1 MITPTPQLVAIFV
14 VAFVTIWFSKHG
26 RRRSNLGNLPSPPGA
41 GFFTGHLKYLFNP
54 VKAWDFH
61 QKLMNEYGPVVR
73 VNGKLGED
81 LLYTYDPKVLHHVL
95 VKDQPKFER
104 LGLSM
109 AQILFGDGML
119 SVSGDHHR
127 KQKKALNPVF
137 SIAHMREMLTV
148 FYDVVNKL
156 QGGLGE
162 KVSNGPQE
170 VDMMAWMSR
179 TALELIGQS
188 GLGYSFDPMTNDATE
203 HTYSKMIKN
212 LIPTFGRL
220 PVLRF
225 YIMRIARYF
234 GPPGFRRF
242 LVNITPSKTLHQV
255 RDMCDYMW
263 ALSEEIYQSKKKAL
277 AEGDEAVQNQIGR
290 GKDIISIL
298 MKGNLNTDEDQLD
311 EKELIAQMSTLI
323 FAAMDTTSN
332 ALSRILQ
339 LLSTHPEVQDK
350 LREELVEARPFGGE
364 LSYDTLVE
372 LPYLDAVCRETLRLY
387 PPVANLGRIANEDAV
402 LPLSKPI
409 IGRDGN
415 KITEVYIPKG
425 TSVLMSF
432 INSNRNPEI
441 WGPDALEWKPERWL
455 SPLPKEVVDAHIPG
469 VYSHLMTFSAGARSC
484 IGFKFSQLE
493 MKAVLSM
500 LVSSFKFAP
509 TKDKIVWHMAGI
521 SVPFVE
527 GNKERTCLPLV
538 VNGPVVRLRGKF
550 GEEQV
555 YTFDPK
561 VLHHV
566 FVKDQS
572 NFERLLGLRFAHV
585 LFGDGL
591 LAVSGGHHRRQ
602 KKALNPVFSIAH
614 MREMLLVF
622 YDVVDKLQSGLHEK
636 LQNGPQ
642 KIDMLT
648 WVTRTALELIGQSGL
663 GYSFDPMTNDASEH
677 KYSRTIKN
685 LIPTFNRL
693 PTLRFHIIQMS
704 QRFGPPGF
712 LRFLVNIIPSK
723 PLHEVRDMVDYMWAL
738 SEEIY
743 ESKKKA
749 ISEGDDAVKSQIGRG
764 KDIISILMKG
774 NLNASEDQL
783 DEKEVIAQMST
794 LIFAAMDTTSSALSR
809 TLQLL
814 STHPEVQD
822 KLRKE
827 LVEARASGGEL
838 SYDMLVEL
846 PYLDAV
852 CRETLRL
859 YPPVP
864 SLSRTANEDAVL
876 PLSKPVVGRDGSKI
890 TELNIPK
897 GTSVTVSFV
906 NSNRNPDLWGPD
918 ALEWKPERWLSPLP
932 DELVD
937 AHIPG
942 VYSHLMTFS
951 AGVRSCIGFKFSQ
964 LEMKAVLSM
973 LVSSFKFAPTKDKI
987 IWHMSGITAPF
998 VEGEKERPSLPLLM
1012 NQGAMSF
1019 EVMRTTTAAVL
1030 VSLSMISSVE
1040 DPWQLQEMDE
1050 GALRSRAI
1058 IASSTLSLSPTS
1070 SMPEASAEEPSSA
1083 RLRERDRRTNEKQ
1096 PPL

>member
-1 MITPTPQLVAIFV
+1 MSSQEYPPPVLSTSPKVMITPTPQLVAIFV
-14 VAFVTIWFSKHG
+14 VAFVTIWFSKRG
-26 RRRSNLGNLPSPPGA
+26 RRRSNLGNLPSPPSA
-41 GFFTGHLKYLFNP
+41 GFFIGHLKYLFNP

-104 LGLSM
+104 LNLLMS
-109 AQILFGDGML
+109 QILFGDGML

-137 SIAHMREMLTV
+137 SIAHMREMSQ
-148 FYDVVNKL
+148 KL

-311 EKELIAQMSTLI
+311 EKELIAQYLAYILAQMSTLI

-469 VYSHLMTFSAGARSC
+469 VYSHLYVLTITKYGNEEHAADFFSVLFRMTFSAGARSC

-509 TKDKIVWHMAGI
+509 TKDKIVWHMNGI

-538 VNGPVVRLRGKF
+538 VSM
-550 GEEQV
+550 
-555 YTFDPK
+555 
-561 VLHHV
+561 
-566 FVKDQS
+566 VKQS
-572 NFERLLGLRFAHV
+572 
-585 LFGDGL
+585 
-591 LAVSGGHHRRQ
+591 
-602 KKALNPVFSIAH
+602 
-614 MREMLLVF
+614 
-622 YDVVDKLQSGLHEK
+622 
-636 LQNGPQ
+636 
-642 KIDMLT
+642 
-648 WVTRTALELIGQSGL
+648 
-663 GYSFDPMTNDASEH
+663 
-677 KYSRTIKN
+677 
-685 LIPTFNRL
+685 
-693 PTLRFHIIQMS
+693 
-704 QRFGPPGF
+704 
-712 LRFLVNIIPSK
+712 
-723 PLHEVRDMVDYMWAL
+723 
-738 SEEIY
+738 
-743 ESKKKA
+743 
-749 ISEGDDAVKSQIGRG
+749 
-764 KDIISILMKG
+764 
-774 NLNASEDQL
+774 
-783 DEKEVIAQMST
+783 KE
-794 LIFAAMDTTSSALSR
+794 
-809 TLQLL
+809 
-814 STHPEVQD
+814 
-822 KLRKE
+822 
-827 LVEARASGGEL
+827 
-838 SYDMLVEL
+838 
-846 PYLDAV
+846 
-852 CRETLRL
+852 
-859 YPPVP
+859 
-864 SLSRTANEDAVL
+864 N
-876 PLSKPVVGRDGSKI
+876 
-890 TELNIPK
+890 
-897 GTSVTVSFV
+897 
-906 NSNRNPDLWGPD
+906 
-918 ALEWKPERWLSPLP
+918 
-932 DELVD
+932 
-937 AHIPG
+937 
-942 VYSHLMTFS
+942 
-951 AGVRSCIGFKFSQ
+951 
-964 LEMKAVLSM
+964 
-973 LVSSFKFAPTKDKI
+973 
-987 IWHMSGITAPF
+987 
-998 VEGEKERPSLPLLM
+998 
-1012 NQGAMSF
+1012 
-1019 EVMRTTTAAVL
+1019 
-1030 VSLSMISSVE
+1030 
-1040 DPWQLQEMDE
+1040 
-1050 GALRSRAI
+1050 
-1058 IASSTLSLSPTS
+1058 
-1070 SMPEASAEEPSSA
+1070 
-1083 RLRERDRRTNEKQ
+1083 
-1096 PPL
+1096 